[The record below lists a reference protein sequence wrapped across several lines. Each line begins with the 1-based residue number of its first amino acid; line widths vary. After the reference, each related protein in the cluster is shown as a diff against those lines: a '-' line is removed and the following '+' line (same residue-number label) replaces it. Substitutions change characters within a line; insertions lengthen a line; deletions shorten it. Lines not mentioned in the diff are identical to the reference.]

1 MGAGERV
8 ELVNANTRKR
18 NLLMGAAVT
27 LIGLSFL
34 FAPGEEGMLWLMWRD
49 APWLAAALLAVA
61 VVLLIVW
68 RRTPRN

>member
-1 MGAGERV
+1 M

-27 LIGLSFL
+27 LIGLTFL

>member
-1 MGAGERV
+1 M
-8 ELVNANTRKR
+8 NANTRKR

-27 LIGLSFL
+27 LIGLTFL